1 MGVILKQRPAEVVV
15 DIERVP
21 GPDLRKVLQAIV
33 DELGMTILRDERGEY
48 SAEAQAHGAS
58 KVS

>member
-1 MGVILKQRPAEVVV
+1 MGVILKRRPTEVVV

-33 DELGMTILRDERGEY
+33 D
-48 SAEAQAHGAS
+48 
-58 KVS
+58 